1 MRTKNVLLSFLFLFA
16 FFQFVDAQVKGTVN
30 DQDGFAVSDAE
41 VKVQGTETVS
51 YTDENGAFE
60 IDAQIG
66 DVLTITDMMGMLV
79 DFKVTKNDM
88 GVLSFNSTLLDEVVI
103 LGYGIAESDEQKTGS
118 YVTVKSDDIE
128 KVGSVSFDQALQG
141 QVAGLSIG
149 AASGQPGAASPIF
162 VRGVTSLTGN
172 TMPLVVVNGVPMVTN
187 DLSSIAATTN
197 PLANIDPSTIE
208 SVTVLKDAVGT
219 SLYGSRGANGV
230 ILVTLKKGVKG
241 KGKFSFNTEFG
252 FGDVAYEK
260 NDWLDAQGHTN
271 FYAQTLQNYTGWSAE
286 DAYAYAVNDLGWDG
300 VSNTDWRKA
309 VRHNSIGSQKYV
321 LNYSGGSESTRIFTS
336 LSYNTQDGIA
346 SDARYD
352 RIAGYLSAGWD
363 VNEKMNIDFNINLS
377 KANQKGPTD
386 GSSFSNPIFA
396 SYLMSPTQ
404 NVFNADGSHNLNL
417 AFINPEFNPVALQAR
432 NVSNSDFY
440 KVVANLSGDY
450 DITKDLNFESR
461 FGVDYNFYDELL
473 YWNPDFGDGAGN
485 NPLGKGYGL
494 SSARNFSTWN
504 WTNALRYMKTFNDV
518 HNLTLTAG
526 TEAIKYNTSYTVA
539 EARGYAAGNTNPT
552 LDNAVNP
559 YGATSAGADYSFVS
573 YFGRMAYNFDD
584 RYSVT
589 ANIRRDGSSRFG
601 AGNKWGTFWGVGA
614 AWNVHKEN
622 FLENSFVNELK
633 LRGSYGT
640 VGNAEIGNYASLKLF
655 KATNGAYLG
664 QAAGAITQLGDSNL
678 KWETSEQIN
687 VGLDLGLFQN
697 RIRAT
702 VDVYEKN
709 VKDLLYTKATN
720 ASSSGF
726 TSYWTNDGDMQ
737 SRGIE
742 ASLTVVP
749 VRTEDFEW
757 SLSGN
762 YAYNDSKIKNLNNGN
777 LAVRNGVKAWQ
788 NGHNPTEFYTRL
800 WAGVNQETGEAQ
812 WYTDG
817 TKTEITSDYSRVQQA
832 FTGEQALPVHTAG
845 LSTSLNYKGFSLSS
859 QFSYAGGHSVYDYWG
874 FVYNGDGAFG
884 YMNTRE
890 AWANGAWTPENA
902 GSATLPQAIYGGNG
916 NSSANST
923 RYLYDADNIRWR
935 SAELGYTFGK
945 NILGDKVG
953 LDKLYVYVKGYNLV
967 VWAFD
972 DDVWFDPE
980 TSSSDPDF
988 YGIEQLGLYNLTQPN
1003 LRQFVFGVKVD
1014 F

>member
-1 MRTKNVLLSFLFLFA
+1 MRTRNALLSFLFLFA

-41 VKVQGTETVS
+41 VKVQSTGAVT
-51 YTDENGAFE
+51 YTDENGQFE
-60 IDAQIG
+60 IDAQVG

-79 DFKVTKNDM
+79 DFKVTNKEM
-88 GVLSFNSTLLDEVVI
+88 GVLNFTSTLLDEVVI
-103 LGYGIAESDEQKTGS
+103 LGYGIAESNEQKTGS

-172 TMPLVVVNGVPMVTN
+172 SMPLVVVNGVPMTTS
-187 DLSSIAATTN
+187 DMSGIAATSN

-208 SVTVLKDAVGT
+208 SVTVLKDAMGT

-230 ILVTLKKGVKG
+230 ILVTLKKGAKN
-241 KGKFSFNTEFG
+241 KGKFTFNTEFG
-252 FGDVAYEK
+252 FGDQAFGK
-260 NDWLDAQGHTN
+260 NDWLDAQGHAN
-271 FYAQTLQNYTGWSAE
+271 FYATTLANYTGWSMD
-286 DAYAYAVNDLGWDG
+286 DAYEYAVSDLAWDG
-300 VSNTDWRKA
+300 KSNYDWQKA
-309 VRHNSIGSQKYV
+309 VKHNTMGSQKYV
-321 LNYSGGSESTRIFTS
+321 LNYSGGSDNTRIFTS
-336 LSYNTQDGIA
+336 LSYNSQDGVA
-346 SDARYD
+346 SDAKYD

-363 VNEKMNIDFNINLS
+363 VSDRMRVNFDMNLS
-377 KANQKGPTD
+377 KANQTGPTD

-396 SYLMSPTQ
+396 AFLMSPTQ
-404 NVFNADGSHNLNL
+404 SIYNEDGSYNLNL
-417 AFINPEFNPVALQAR
+417 GFINPEFNPVALQKR
-432 NVSNSDFY
+432 NVTNSDFY
-440 KVVANLSGDY
+440 KAIANLGADY
-450 DITKDLNFESR
+450 DITKNLNFETK

-473 YWNPDFGDGAGN
+473 YWNPDFGDGNTGD
-485 NPLGKGYGL
+485 PLGNGYGYAT
-494 SSARNFSTWN
+494 SRNFSTWN
-504 WTNALRYMKTFNDV
+504 WTNALRYNKTFADV

-526 TEAIKYNTSYTVA
+526 TEAVKYAYNVTEA
-539 EARGYAAGNTNPT
+539 EAKGYASGNTNPT

-559 YGATSAGADYSFVS
+559 SGASSASADYSFVS
-573 YFGRMAYNFDD
+573 YFGRLAYSFDD

-601 AGNKWGTFWGVGA
+601 KGNRWGTFWGVGA
-614 AWNVHKEN
+614 AWNLHKES
-622 FLENSFVNELK
+622 FLENSIFNELK

-640 VGNAEIGNYASLKLF
+640 VGNAEIGNYAHLKLY
-655 KATNGAYLG
+655 KSTNGAFLG
-664 QAAGAITQLGDSNL
+664 QAAGAITQLGDANL
-678 KWETSEQIN
+678 KWETSEQYN
-687 VGLDLGLFQN
+687 VGLDIAMLNN
-697 RIRAT
+697 RVRAT

-726 TSYWTNDGDMQ
+726 TSYWTNDGDMK
-737 SRGIE
+737 SKGIE

-749 VRTEDFEW
+749 VRNENFEW
-757 SLSGN
+757 TLTGN
-762 YAYNDSKIKNLNNGN
+762 YAYNDSKIVNLNDGN
-777 LAVRNGVKAWQ
+777 LTVRNGIKAWQ

-800 WAGVNQETGEAQ
+800 WAGVNQETGEAL

-817 TKTEITSDYSRVQQA
+817 SKTETTSDISKVQQA
-832 FTGEQALPVHTAG
+832 FTGKQALPIHTAG
-845 LSTSLNYKGFSLSS
+845 LSTSFNYKGFTLSS

-874 FVYNGDGAFG
+874 FVYNGDGAYG
-884 YMNTRE
+884 YLNTRE
-890 AWANGAWTPENA
+890 EWANGAWTPENA

-916 NSSANST
+916 SSSSNST

-935 SAELGYTFGK
+935 SAEFGYTFGK
-945 NILGDKVG
+945 DFLGDKVG
-953 LDKLYVYVKGYNLV
+953 LDKLYIYVKGYNLV

-972 DDVWFDPE
+972 KDIWFDPE